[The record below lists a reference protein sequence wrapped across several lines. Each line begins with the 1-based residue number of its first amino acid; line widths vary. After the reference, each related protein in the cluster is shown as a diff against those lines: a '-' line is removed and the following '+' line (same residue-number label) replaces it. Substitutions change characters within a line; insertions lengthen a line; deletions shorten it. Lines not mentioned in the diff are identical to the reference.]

1 MKKLYF
7 IVMGLFAFQS
17 AQAQLFSDN
26 FDSYTVGQYLGPQSL
41 TWSTWSGA
49 EGGAEDAQQ
58 LNAGLYL
65 VHVNINGNLT
75 TLRWMVE

>member
-26 FDSYTVGQYLGPQSL
+26 FDSYTVGQYLCPQSL
-41 TWSTWSGA
+41 TWSTWS
-49 EGGAEDAQQ
+49 GAEDAQQ